1 MRTFKV
7 IPKEIKEQIL
17 NRIKNEGVTVTQA
30 AADAGLSPKTIYNWL
45 RGKTLSNLSILEVS
59 RLRRENKLLLELI
72 GKLTLEKE
80 TNKRTKKS

>member
-1 MRTFKV
+1 MGTFKV
-7 IPKEIKEQIL
+7 IPKEVKEQVL
-17 NRIKNEGVTVTQA
+17 NRIKNEGVIVIQA
-30 AADAGLSPKTIYNWL
+30 AADAGISSKTIYNWL
-45 RGKTLSNLSILEVS
+45 RGKTLANVSFLEVS

>member
-1 MRTFKV
+1 MGTFKV
-7 IPKEIKEQIL
+7 IPKEVREQIL

-45 RGKTLSNLSILEVS
+45 RGKTLSNVSILELS
-59 RLRRENKLLLELI
+59 RLRRENKLLMELI

-80 TNKRTKKS
+80 NQKRLKKS

>member
-1 MRTFKV
+1 MGTFKV
-7 IPKEIKEQIL
+7 IPKEIKEQVL

-45 RGKTLSNLSILEVS
+45 RTKTLSNVSILELS
-59 RLRRENKLLLELI
+59 RLKRENKLLLELI

-80 TNKRTKKS
+80 QDKRLKKS

>member
-1 MRTFKV
+1 MGTFKV

-30 AADAGLSPKTIYNWL
+30 AKDHGLSPKTLYNWL
-45 RGKTLSNLSILEVS
+45 RAKTLSNVSILEVS
-59 RLRRENKLLLELI
+59 RLKRENKLLLQMI

-80 TNKRTKKS
+80 QNQRLKKN